1 MLDRAYPVLR
11 LRRVLTRQGT
21 GFAVLPHGR
30 PLVSHYANSIAHLL
44 GPYEA
49 AVRARD
55 ALPMQRAM
63 TPAGPSVAVG
73 S

>member
-1 MLDRAYPVLR
+1 M
-11 LRRVLTRQGT
+11 RRVLTRQGT

-30 PLVSHYANSIAHLL
+30 PLVSYYANGIAHLL

-55 ALPMQRAM
+55 ALPMQQALAA
-63 TPAGPSVAVG
+63 PVA
-73 S
+73 